1 MHPQPKF
8 SRKTIYNLWSEHIS
22 KKWKRDEDKVKSA
35 KLLINEA
42 TSQENGSSGLYTVM
56 PVPLHDEPGFVA
68 IAFVLQEVLRQ
79 WGGRIR
85 EISLDS
91 ACVFLQ
97 FPALLF
103 QILVCY

>member
-1 MHPQPKF
+1 MVSFKCIPSQSFPG
-8 SRKTIYNLWSEHIS
+8 RQYITCGQNT
-22 KKWKRDEDKVKSA
+22 SA

-68 IAFVLQEVLRQ
+68 IAFVLQEVSRQ

-85 EISLDS
+85 GISLDS
-91 ACVFLQ
+91 ACVFFQ

>member
-8 SRKTIYNLWSEHIS
+8 SQKTIYNLWSEHNS
-22 KKWKRDEDKVKSA
+22 KKRKRDEDEVKSA

-42 TSQENGSSGLYTVM
+42 SSQHGHENGSSGLYTVM

-79 WGGRIR
+79 WGVESERYLWTLLVR
-85 EISLDS
+85 FSD
-91 ACVFLQ
+91 FLQ
-97 FPALLF
+97 
-103 QILVCY
+103 CYSKF